1 MKTIEIKKDEK
12 YTQIQKQ
19 FITELKSYITSDVNI
34 LITNGN
40 LAALLQDFSEYKS
53 SEDEIKNEM
62 KSDDGKPKM
71 YKLGKLDDLQIMVNP
86 YMRWDDN
93 KIILKNGEE
102 IVEEIEIIDEENILI

>member
-40 LAALLQDFSEYKS
+40 LATFLQDFSEYKLG
-53 SEDEIKNEM
+53 EDEIKNEM

-71 YKLGKLDDLQIMVNP
+71 YKLGKLDELQIMVNP

-93 KIILKNGEE
+93 KIILKNGEK
-102 IVEEIEIIDEENILI
+102 IVEEIEIVDKENILY